1 MTRSRPAETTTR
13 PDRRGIPGMRWA
25 VLSTNVG
32 VLLLNYGDRAA
43 LGVAAPLIMAEFGF
57 SQTTMGLIMSAFAL
71 TYAPACFLGGALSDR
86 FGPRAVMAGAVAW
99 WSLWTAA
106 TAVCFN
112 ALTFV
117 VQRLMFGLGEGPQ
130 GSVTART
137 MANWFPKR
145 EYATAVG
152 LSFAANPLGAA
163 VGTPV
168 VTVLLVWSGH
178 VWQVPFLVLGGI
190 GLLVAVWWYAVLRDR
205 PEQHPRATDA
215 ELEHIT
221 SGALARTAVSEDEA
235 PPVRSYL
242 RQPAVLANAF
252 AFFGFSWILFMFLSW
267 YPVFLTQEHGI
278 ELESLAWAGAL
289 PWIAGAVGTALGG
302 IMSDR
307 VARRTQAPFAVRRWS
322 AVLCLGAGALLCL
335 PVAAVGGTASAVGL
349 LAGALLLLYLS
360 NAQFFALVEDSVH
373 PARLGAVT
381 GFVHFCANLAAIV
394 APAATGF
401 LVDEL
406 GSWPAAFGLA
416 GGLAMAGAL
425 ALALVRRPSPAAA

>member
-1 MTRSRPAETTTR
+1 MTRPRPAEPAETTA
-13 PDRRGIPGMRWA
+13 RRGLPGMRWA
-25 VLSTNVG
+25 VLGTNIG
-32 VLLLNYGDRAA
+32 VLVLNYGDRAA

-86 FGPRAVMAGAVAW
+86 YGPRRVMAGAVIW

-112 ALTFV
+112 VLTFV

-130 GSVTART
+130 GAVTART

-163 VGTPV
+163 IGTPV
-168 VTVLLVWSGH
+168 VTALLVWSGH
-178 VWQVPFLVLGGI
+178 TWQMPFLVLGGV
-190 GLLVAVWWYAVLRDR
+190 GVLVAAAWYAVLRDR
-205 PEQHPRATDA
+205 PEQHPLITDT
-215 ELEHIT
+215 EIRHIT
-221 SGALARTAVSEDEA
+221 SGVLARPPETDEA
-235 PPVRSYL
+235 PPVRHYL

-252 AFFGFSWILFMFLSW
+252 AFFGFSWVLFMFLSW
-267 YPVFLTQEHGI
+267 YPVFLTEEHGI
-278 ELESLAWAGAL
+278 DLENLAWAGAL
-289 PWIAGAVGTALGG
+289 PWIAGAIGTALGG

-307 VARRTQAPFAVRRWS
+307 IARRTQAPFAVRRWS
-322 AVLCLGAGALLCL
+322 AVVCLGAGALLCL
-335 PVAAVGGTASAVGL
+335 PVAAVGGTFSAVAL
-349 LAGALLLLYLS
+349 LAAALLLLYLS
-360 NAQFFALVEDSVH
+360 NAQFFALVEDCVH
-373 PARLGAVT
+373 PARLGSVT

-401 LVDEL
+401 LVDHL
-406 GSWPAAFGLA
+406 DSWPAAFGLA
-416 GGLAMAGAL
+416 GGLALVGAL
-425 ALALVRRPSPAAA
+425 ALAVVRRPQPTTA